1 MASQIRED
9 IAMTAQPPQ
18 QHKLGAPWSD
28 AQIEQLTKVLSERGE
43 LDAVDAIVWLRFE
56 LARAKLGSPRGPA
69 RSR

>member
-1 MASQIRED
+1 MA
-9 IAMTAQPPQ
+9 TQPTQ

-28 AQIEQLTKVLSERGE
+28 AQIEKLIKDLTEGGE

-56 LARAKLGSPRGPA
+56 LARAKLGAPRGPA